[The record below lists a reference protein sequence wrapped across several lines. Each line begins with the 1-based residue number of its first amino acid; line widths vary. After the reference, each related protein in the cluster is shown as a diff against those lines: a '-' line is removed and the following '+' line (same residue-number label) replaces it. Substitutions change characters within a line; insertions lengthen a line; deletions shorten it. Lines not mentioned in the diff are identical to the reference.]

1 VTSSDPIDALAE
13 EGEAALEDG
22 EYEVALELFESL
34 LETDPE
40 HWGASLRRAEC
51 LHLLWRTDLALE
63 AVRALTPPSDEEDD
77 PDRAD
82 LEGSILETMGRL
94 EDADRLFEEAHRLDP
109 EHYDLPVRLS
119 GEDFKTLLD
128 KVLASMPRVI
138 RDAVLEVPVVV
149 QAKPNREM
157 ADQEPTIN
165 PELLG
170 LFSGTSIGDKEG
182 SVIDEAAAVYLF
194 QRNLE
199 RSGASRQEIL
209 KEIKITLLHEYGH
222 YLGLDEE
229 ELEHLGLG

>member
-1 VTSSDPIDALAE
+1 VTSTDPIDALAE

-22 EYEVALELFESL
+22 EYEVALEIFESV
-34 LETDPE
+34 LENDAE

-51 LHLLWRTDLALE
+51 LHFLWRTGQALK
-63 AVRALTPPSDEEDD
+63 AVVALTPPSDEEDD

-94 EDADRLFEEAHRLDP
+94 EDADRLFTEAHRLDP
-109 EHYDLPVRLS
+109 DHYDLPVRLS
-119 GEDFKTLLD
+119 PEDFKTLLD

-149 QAKPNREM
+149 QPKPNREM
-157 ADQEPTIN
+157 ADDDPGIN

-170 LFSGTSIGDKEG
+170 LFVGTSVGDKEG
-182 SVIDEAAAVYLF
+182 SVIDQADAVYLF

-209 KEIKITLLHEYGH
+209 KEVKITLLHEYGH

>member
-1 VTSSDPIDALAE
+1 
-13 EGEAALEDG
+13 
-22 EYEVALELFESL
+22 
-34 LETDPE
+34 
-40 HWGASLRRAEC
+40 
-51 LHLLWRTDLALE
+51 
-63 AVRALTPPSDEEDD
+63 
-77 PDRAD
+77 
-82 LEGSILETMGRL
+82 
-94 EDADRLFEEAHRLDP
+94 
-109 EHYDLPVRLS
+109 LS
-119 GEDFKTLLD
+119 PEDFKTLLD

-149 QAKPNREM
+149 QPKPNREM
-157 ADQEPTIN
+157 ADDDPGIN

-170 LFSGTSIGDKEG
+170 LFVGTSVGDKQG
-182 SVIDEAAAVYLF
+182 SVIDQADAVYLF